1 MAFESGYKS
10 TLATKLNPGDTS
22 LTVATPPTITSGRL
36 YLKSWSQEEW
46 IGFTWLSGN
55 TLTWLSRNL
64 SKVAIPAVSVEPTGW
79 YTRTAWTVVRIVAM
93 HDQITWGNMDTS
105 DFNPS
110 SWAGGSIEF
119 TGTTYTRSITPT
131 EDFVLTCSDVVP
143 GMTYMLIV
151 NTWVAYAMT
160 LWSWISNSFGESLE
174 LTTNK
179 KTIVVLLALSSSE
192 LEVWAV
198 RTAS

>member
-10 TLATKLNPGDTS
+10 TLATKLNPWDTS
-22 LTVATPPTITSGRL
+22 LTVATAPTITSGRI

-46 IGFTWLSGN
+46 MSFSWLSGN
-55 TLTWLSRNL
+55 TLTWLTRQL
-64 SKVAIPAVSVEPTGW
+64 STTAIPATSQGSG
-79 YTRTAWTVVRIVAM
+79 YTWTAWTVVRIVAM

-105 DFNPS
+105 DFAPS
-110 SWAGGSIEF
+110 AWTWATINF
-119 TGTTYTRSITPT
+119 TWATYTREITPT
-131 EDFVLTCSDVVP
+131 EDFIISCNDVVP
-143 GMTYMLIV
+143 WMSYILIV

-160 LWSWISNSFGESLE
+160 AWTGITNPYGESLE

-179 KTIVVLLALSSSE
+179 KTVVVLLATSSSA

-198 RTAS
+198 RTAQ

>member
-10 TLATKLNPGDTS
+10 TLATKLNPWDTS
-22 LTVATPPTITSGRL
+22 MTVATAPTITSGRI

-46 IGFTWLSGN
+46 MSFSWLSGN
-55 TLTWLSRNL
+55 TLTWLTRQL
-64 SKVAIPAVSVEPTGW
+64 STTAIPATSQGSG
-79 YTRTAWTVVRIVAM
+79 YTWTAGTVVRIVAM

-105 DFNPS
+105 NFTPS
-110 SWAGGSIEF
+110 SWAWATITFS
-119 TGTTYTRSITPT
+119 GTTYTREITPT
-131 EDFVLTCSDVVP
+131 EDFIIEAGTVIAWMSYL
-143 GMTYMLIV
+143 LIV

-160 LWSWISNSFGESLE
+160 AGTGITNPYGESLE

-179 KTIVVLLALSSSE
+179 KTVVVLLATSDSA

-198 RTAS
+198 RTAQ

>member
-10 TLATKLNPGDTS
+10 TLATKLNPWDTS
-22 LTVATPPTITSGRL
+22 LTVTVPPTITSWRL

-46 IGFTWLSGN
+46 IDFTGLDGN
-55 TLTWLSRNL
+55 TLTWLTRQLSRV
-64 SKVAIPAVSVEPTGW
+64 SIPAVSEGTG
-79 YTRTAWTVVRIVAM
+79 YTRTAGTVVRIVAM
-93 HDQITWGNMDTS
+93 HDQITGWDMDTS

-110 SWAGGSIEF
+110 SWAGSSLEF
-119 TGTTYTRSITPT
+119 GWTTYTRSITPT
-131 EDFVLTCSDVVP
+131 EDFVISCNNVIP
-143 GMTYMLIV
+143 GMSYVLIV
-151 NTWVAYAMT
+151 NTGVAYAMT
-160 LWSWISNSFGESLE
+160 MGSWISNPYWESLE

-179 KTIVVLLALSSSE
+179 RTVVVLLALSSSE

>member
-10 TLATKLNPGDTS
+10 TLATKLNPWETS

-36 YLKSWSQEEW
+36 YLKSGSQEEW
-46 IGFTWLSGN
+46 IDFTWVDGN
-55 TLTWLSRNL
+55 TLTGLTRQL
-64 SKVAIPAVSVEPTGW
+64 SKVSVPATSEGEG
-79 YTRTAWTVVRIVAM
+79 YTWTAWTVVRIVAM
-93 HDQITWGNMDTS
+93 HDQITGWNMDTS
-105 DFNPS
+105 NFNPS
-110 SWAGGSIEF
+110 AWAGSSIEF
-119 TGTTYTRSITPT
+119 GGTVYTRTITPT
-131 EDFVLTCSDVVP
+131 EDFVLSCNNVIP
-143 GMTYMLIV
+143 GMVYVLIV

-160 LWSWISNSFGESLE
+160 AGSWVSNPYGESLE

-179 KTIVVLLALSSSE
+179 RTIVVLLAISSSE

>member
-10 TLATKLNPGDTS
+10 TLATKVNPWDTS
-22 LTVATPPTITSGRL
+22 ITVATAPTITSGRL

-46 IGFTWLSGN
+46 MDFTGVSDK
-55 TLTWLSRNL
+55 TLTWITRQL
-64 SKVAIPAVSVEPTGW
+64 SKTAIPAVSEWSG
-79 YTRTAWTVVRIVAM
+79 YTWTAGTVVRIVAM
-93 HDQITWGNMDTS
+93 HDQITGWNMDTS
-105 DFNPS
+105 NFNPS
-110 SWAGGSIEF
+110 SGSGSSISF
-119 TGTTYTRSITPT
+119 GWTTYTRSITPT
-131 EDFVLTCSDVVP
+131 EDFIVSAGTVVP
-143 GMTYMLIV
+143 GMTYVLII

-160 LWSWISNSFGESLE
+160 LGSWISNPYGESLE

-179 KTIVVLLALSSSE
+179 KTVMVCFAVSNSE

>member
-10 TLATKLNPGDTS
+10 TLATKLNPWDTS
-22 LTVATPPTITSGRL
+22 MTVATAPTITSGRV

-46 IGFTWLSGN
+46 MSFSWLSGN
-55 TLTWLSRNL
+55 TLTWLTRQLSRT
-64 SKVAIPAVSVEPTGW
+64 AIPATSQGSG
-79 YTRTAWTVVRIVAM
+79 YTWTAWTVVRIVAM

-105 DFNPS
+105 NFTPS
-110 SWAGGSIEF
+110 SWSGATITFSW
-119 TGTTYTRSITPT
+119 TTYTREITPT
-131 EDFVLTCSDVVP
+131 EDFIIEAGTVVP
-143 GMTYMLIV
+143 WMTYVLIV

-160 LWSWISNSFGESLE
+160 AGTGITNPYGESLE

-179 KTIVVLLALSSSE
+179 KTVVVLLATSSSA

-198 RTAS
+198 RTAV